1 MSELDGHDQSRL
13 FRLDE
18 DLHAE
23 ADRILAGS
31 GLGEIIRAE
40 GFEPQGSYVM
50 RTMTW
55 RDLDFERHQDP
66 PDWAS
71 HWTLGSRLAG
81 TGWPWRASCINAYRE
96 PSSREQGVYWGLR
109 VFDPSEGPEA
119 PVWKIDLWTARAEEF
134 ARQCPHRGRWQAL
147 MTDDRRYHI
156 LKLKEAVCHLP
167 EYRKTMLSVHVY
179 EAVLDCG
186 IRTVEEFMR
195 WWESRR
201 EQGC

>member
-1 MSELDGHDQSRL
+1 MSRSARDDRQRL
-13 FRLDE
+13 FQLDE
-18 DLHAE
+18 ELHAE

-31 GLGEIIRAE
+31 GLGEIIWDE

-55 RDLDFERHQDP
+55 RDLDFERNQAS

-71 HWTLGSRLAG
+71 HWVLGERLAA

-96 PSSREQGVYWGLR
+96 PDTREHGLYWGLR
-109 VFDPSEGPEA
+109 VLDPSVGAGA
-119 PVWKIDLWTARAEEF
+119 PVWKIDLWTGRAEEF
-134 ARQCPHRGRWQAL
+134 AAQCPHRHRWQAG
-147 MTDDRRYHI
+147 MTDDDRYHI
-156 LKLKEAVCHLP
+156 LKIKEAVCTLP

-186 IRTVEEFMR
+186 VRGVEEFMQ
-195 WWESRR
+195 WWLSHR
-201 EQGC
+201 